1 VLTGAVRESKAW
13 YQNHPFPT
21 FSLKRKLQSHAKGGS
36 AYMDLPAVA
45 EELSRAVPRLRQF
58 CFGGSGRENSLQ
70 SRAPRPGQGI

>member
-1 VLTGAVRESKAW
+1 
-13 YQNHPFPT
+13 
-21 FSLKRKLQSHAKGGS
+21 
-36 AYMDLPAVA
+36 MDLPAVA